1 MGGFT
6 AGQLR
11 QGTFK
16 GAVLPKPR
24 APRLSSAVR
33 SVKAQQVLNVLQYP
47 SCDPPGTRE
56 GGSQGRKVG
65 PTTRDAILCSKL
77 KGHQAAVTA
86 ALITSDTAERKEIVT
101 GSLDKTMTLWRL
113 QDCSQNQEESAASC
127 STSAVEEVVTLT
139 PSGAPIF
146 SLAVDGAAPS
156 GVSPDERQQV
166 FCGNASKSI
175 SVWEPPSGQMQD
187 KVILNGHTGWVR
199 ALAAEGRWL
208 FSAGCNIMRQ
218 WDLTRAVPR
227 HVRDVKLVKGDILG
241 IATRRGFVYTC
252 GADGSIRSWAIDKKG
267 NLEECR
273 AREKAHGDRV
283 TALLAHNGFLYSV
296 SYDGSVKMW
305 DAESME
311 LVMEE
316 RNAHDGGRINCAA
329 VGPDGNLYTG
339 GDDKLVRRWRLG
351 SLNPAPSNALFCHN
365 YSVRALA
372 AGSTETLISGDQSG
386 EIAFWRI

>member
-1 MGGFT
+1 MGGLT
-6 AGQLR
+6 AGPNR
-11 QGTFK
+11 QISLKDTR
-16 GAVLPKPR
+16 LSRPR
-24 APRLSSAVR
+24 AVRLPLTPR
-33 SVKAQQVLNVLQYP
+33 SVRAHQVLNVLHYP
-47 SCDPPGTRE
+47 SCDPPETRE

-86 ALITSDTAERKEIVT
+86 ALITSDAAGCKEIIT

-113 QDCSQNQEESAASC
+113 QDGSADGDESSEA
-127 STSAVEEVVTLT
+127 STSGAHEIVTLT

-146 SLAVDGAAPS
+146 SLAIDPS
-156 GVSPDERQQV
+156 GLNPNERQQV

-208 FSAGCNIMRQ
+208 FSAGCNVMRQ

-267 NLEECR
+267 NLEEGR
-273 AREKAHGDRV
+273 AREKAHRERV

-305 DAESME
+305 DADSME
-311 LVMEE
+311 LVMEAA
-316 RNAHDGGRINCAA
+316 NAHEGGRVNCAA
-329 VGPDGNLYTG
+329 IGPDGNLYTG

-372 AGSTETLISGDQSG
+372 AGSTETLVSGDQSG